1 MTEQVRMAL
10 EPAGSRSGAASTSGQ
25 EPAIQAW
32 YDGNAQRFA
41 EADCIEEAFTEL
53 DAEGQRRLNDFKLHA
68 VRQRIT
74 FAGQDVIEFGAGH
87 GRLALAYPDMKRY
100 SGVDYSKE
108 LVAIGNRRLAKAGLA
123 DRAHIVVGNALDYED
138 DHRYDIVCSLG
149 MMAYFPDPTATLTRM
164 FRLVKPGGILFFDFR
179 CNTVPYEA
187 IRRVK
192 WMLQAPTG
200 GRSYTMKERVMR
212 KLVTS
217 LGASEVEIV
226 SREFPLLGG
235 LYAKGSD
242 WPMRVRDSIA
252 GSTALRQFA
261 TEAWVFARRPT
272 DSACQ

>member
-1 MTEQVRMAL
+1 MAERGQMAL
-10 EPAGSRSGAASTSGQ
+10 DEKAERSSAVSSSGQ

-32 YDGNAQRFA
+32 YDGNAERFA
-41 EADCIEEAFTEL
+41 DADCIEEAFTEL
-53 DAEGQRRLNDFKLHA
+53 DAAGQQRLNDFKLQA

-87 GRLALAYPDMKRY
+87 GRLALAYPEMKRY

-108 LVAIGNRRLAKAGLA
+108 LVAIGNRRLAKAGIA
-123 DRAHIVVGNALDYED
+123 DHAHIVVGNALDYED
-138 DHRYDIVCSLG
+138 EHRYDIVCSLG
-149 MMAYFPDPTATLTRM
+149 MMAYFPDPTATLRRM

-179 CNTVPYEA
+179 CDTVPYDA

-200 GRSYTMKERVMR
+200 GRSYTMKQRVMR
-212 KLVTS
+212 KLVES
-217 LGASEVEIV
+217 LGATDIEIV

-235 LYAKGSD
+235 LYAKGSS
-242 WPMRVRDSIA
+242 WPMGLRDSIA

-261 TEAWVFARRPT
+261 TEAWVFARRP
-272 DSACQ
+272 AV